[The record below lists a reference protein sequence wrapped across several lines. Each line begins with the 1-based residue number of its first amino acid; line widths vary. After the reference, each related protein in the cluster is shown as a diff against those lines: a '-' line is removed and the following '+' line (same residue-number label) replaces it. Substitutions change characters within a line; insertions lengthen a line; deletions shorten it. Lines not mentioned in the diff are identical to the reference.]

1 MTSIEITDV
10 TGLSYPYTIYVCDVF
25 GNQCLLLATINAPLP
40 PSQTFILPTQF
51 NTAPA
56 VGIKLISHDCG
67 ELDDKSWVDGYVY
80 DTWDKTKV
88 EEAKERNKQF
98 EIHSIAVKGKL
109 KQLYGCNVY
118 SLNPFINYNLEGV
131 NLTRNGFSSVLIH
144 SPCFFFQIYRIVI

>member
-56 VGIKLISHDCG
+56 VGIKLISHDCT
-67 ELDDKSWVDGYVY
+67 KFNIVY
-80 DTWDKTKV
+80 CGLVLTKTPTPTPTITPTPV
-88 EEAKERNKQF
+88 PATALVTPLF
-98 EIHSIAVKGKL
+98 VTVI
-109 KQLYGCNVY
+109 
-118 SLNPFINYNLEGV
+118 
-131 NLTRNGFSSVLIH
+131 VL
-144 SPCFFFQIYRIVI
+144 SR